1 MKLKKMEEEVEIPAG
16 VDAVVEKS
24 LVKVKGPKGE
34 SKRDFRHP
42 RVTLVKKDNKIF
54 LSSENATKK
63 EKKMIGSFKAH
74 LKNMMKGAKEGHVY
88 RLRICSGHFPMNVS
102 ISGNDFTVKN
112 FLGEKIP
119 RTLKLKE
126 GAKVKIDGTEITV
139 EGANKEIAGQTAAD
153 IETLTIIK
161 GRDRRVFQDG
171 IYIINKD
178 GKDMLK

>member
-16 VDAVVEKS
+16 VDAAVENS

-42 RVTLVKKDNKIF
+42 RVTIAKRDNKIF

-102 ISGNDFTVKN
+102 MSGNEFIISN
-112 FLGEKIP
+112 FLGEKTP
-119 RTLKLKE
+119 RKLRIKD
-126 GAKVKIDGTEITV
+126 GATVKLNGTEVTV
-139 EGANKEIAGQTAAD
+139 ESTSKETAGQVAAD
-153 IETLTIIK
+153 IETLARIR
-161 GRDRRVFQDG
+161 GRDKRIFQDG
-171 IYIINKD
+171 IYIVYKD
-178 GKDMLK
+178 GKDM